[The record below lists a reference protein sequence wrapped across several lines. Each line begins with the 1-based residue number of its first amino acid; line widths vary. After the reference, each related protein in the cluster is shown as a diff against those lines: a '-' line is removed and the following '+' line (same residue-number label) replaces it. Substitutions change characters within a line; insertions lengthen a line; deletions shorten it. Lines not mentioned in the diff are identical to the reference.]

1 MRNLGRW
8 SVILASVFLLVAGQ
22 KINLNT
28 ATKDAIESLPGVG
41 AVYAKRIVA
50 ARPYSSVADL
60 AKSRIPKRTLDQI
73 APLVTVGSEPEAAPN
88 ASPAPAEKPDGGK
101 EQRVW
106 VNFDSK
112 TYHFSNERWY
122 GKTKNGVFMSE
133 AQAKAQGYRA
143 ANRK

>member
-1 MRNLGRW
+1 L
-8 SVILASVFLLVAGQ
+8 VCVLLLAAAR
-22 KINLNT
+22 KIDLNT
-28 ATKDAIESLPGVG
+28 ATKDEIESLPGVG

-60 AKSRIPKRTLDQI
+60 SKARIPKRTLDQI
-73 APLVTVGSEPEAAPN
+73 APLVTVGPGPEAAPN

-106 VNFDSK
+106 VNFDSR

-133 AQAKAQGYRA
+133 AQAKAQGYRP